1 MVRILSYQE
10 VILITKVAI
19 YCRVNHGSAAYGQ
32 FAIER
37 QKKQL
42 VLYARNNNMRI
53 VGCFSDCGYSGSD
66 LERPGLAK
74 LQKEWK
80 AGRFDAVIVVKK
92 DRLYHGYTS
101 NRPQWPFKVYS
112 LTD

>member
-1 MVRILSYQE
+1 M
-10 VILITKVAI
+10 TKVAI
-19 YCRVNHGSAAYGQ
+19 YCRVNHCSASYGQ

-66 LERPGLAK
+66 LERPGLVKMLKA
-74 LQKEWK
+74 WK
-80 AGRFDAVIVVKK
+80 AGRFDAVIAVKK
-92 DRLYHGYTS
+92 DCLYSGNTS
-101 NRPQWPFKVYS
+101 NRPQWPFRVYY
-112 LTD
+112 LTEQKNKS